1 MDGLDLDD
9 LKLQVFREREVLE
22 ECHAGRGPG
31 ILRICKWEHANRI
44 PANREKATKVLV
56 VDVQDSVAG
65 REDPGQ

>member
-31 ILRICKWEHANRI
+31 ILRICKWEHANRH
-44 PANREKATKVLV
+44 PRK
-56 VDVQDSVAG
+56 
-65 REDPGQ
+65 P